1 MFSCLNLMLVVKYLD
16 DKWQTPLANAICEV
30 SMDGESVH
38 DGYPGEMIL
47 LEIIIS
53 LSLDVFL
60 AAVVQAVMFYS
71 NYLPLSRMVLV
82 GFLLSWDNY

>member
-1 MFSCLNLMLVVKYLD
+1 MTNGKLLLRTRFAKCFY
-16 DKWQTPLANAICEV
+16 
-30 SMDGESVH
+30 GESVH

-82 GFLLSWDNY
+82 GVLLSWDFFLQG